1 MEQKALVSPKWKET
15 MDRIIKNQVDSWIKE
30 AKEAD
35 RKAREE
41 AKLQRDYSAW
51 LRRRVDRIT
60 VRVNDGSNQCLPP
73 QVWLVLGQRLA
84 A

>member
-1 MEQKALVSPKWKET
+1 
-15 MDRIIKNQVDSWIKE
+15 MDRVIKNQVDSWIENEKA
-30 AKEAD
+30 AKAD
-35 RKAREE
+35 
-41 AKLQRDYSAW
+41 AKLQREYSAW

-60 VRVNDGSNQCLPP
+60 IRINDGSNQCQPP